1 MLISLNKF
9 GGIMP
14 IVLDPAAL
22 PDGKSQEAEDCR
34 VDQGGLTSYQQD
46 SLDSAPTLTGAI
58 ETIFRYYDL
67 NTGGLYFFAWN
78 SDVDA
83 VTAPQPNDI
92 YSRVYYTEGG
102 IFKVTDSTL
111 FNQGGTNYPEAFRY
125 PSPPAPLN
133 ACVVAGTPSGSPP
146 TSEETRA
153 YVYTYV
159 NGYGSE
165 GPPSPASNLLDIY
178 DGNLVEITG
187 MDIGPVDPGSLYN
200 ILYKNIYR
208 TNQNSTGTAEY
219 QFVDFMAVAA
229 ATYSDRIAD
238 ANLGEVLPSL
248 EWDGPPTG
256 IEGLIALPNGVLAGF
271 TGNTVC
277 FSVPYY
283 PHAWPVSWQ
292 QTADRPVVGLGAY
305 GSTVVVLTEGQPY
318 LTVGNDPSNMVME
331 KMDIGFSC
339 MSKRGIIYTGD
350 LVVYPSPEGLVV
362 VGPQV
367 REVVTQKIMTRD
379 QWILNY
385 NPSTIFAY
393 YWEAKYIG
401 FYTANGYTGAFVY
414 DFKTG
419 EFLDLDV
426 YALAGYYDKT
436 VGLLFL
442 VIGGNIVAFC
452 NSSGS
457 TRSYNYL
464 SKQYKYRKTA
474 FTCGK
479 ALAASYPVYLDIIYP
494 DIPFT
499 IALTVNDDEPFRFP
513 GLLTETMNLR
523 LTGTAGVYGVFL
535 AGAIEELPL

>member
-1 MLISLNKF
+1 MLITLNKF
-9 GGIMP
+9 GGILP

-34 VDQGGLTSYQQD
+34 TDQGGLTSYQQD
-46 SLDSAPTLTGAI
+46 SYDSTPTLTGAI

-67 NTGGLYFFAWN
+67 NTGGLYFFAWT

-83 VTAPQPNDI
+83 VTAPLPNDT

-102 IFKVTDSTL
+102 VYKVTDSTL
-111 FNQGGTNYPEAFRY
+111 FNLGGTNYPMAYKY
-125 PSPPAPLN
+125 PSPPAPIH
-133 ACVVAGTPSGSPP
+133 ACVITGTPSGSPP

-178 DGNLVEITG
+178 DGNTVSITG
-187 MDIGPVDPGSLYN
+187 MDTGPTDPGGLYN

-208 TNQNSTGTAEY
+208 INQNSTGTAEY
-219 QFVDFMAVAA
+219 QFVAQVAVGA
-229 ATYSDRIAD
+229 ATYSDTILD

-292 QTADRPVVGLGAY
+292 QTTDRPIVGLGAY

-331 KMDIGFSC
+331 RMDIGFSC
-339 MSKRGIIYTGD
+339 MSKRGIIHTGD
-350 LVVYPSPEGLVV
+350 LVAYPSPEGLVV
-362 VGPQV
+362 IGPQV
-367 REVVTQKIMTRD
+367 REVVTRNILTRD
-379 QWILNY
+379 QWIANY

-401 FYTANGYTGAFVY
+401 FYTASGYTGAFVY

-426 YALAGYYDKT
+426 YAVAGYYDKT
-436 VGLLFL
+436 VGILFL
-442 VIGGNIVAFC
+442 VIDGKIIAFC
-452 NSSGS
+452 NSAGS
-457 TRSYNYL
+457 SRPYNYL

-474 FTCGK
+474 FTAGK
-479 ALAASYPVYLDIIYP
+479 ILAASYPVSLDIIYP
-494 DIPFT
+494 DVPKT
-499 IALTVNDDEPFRFP
+499 ISVTVNDSQPFRFP
-513 GLLTETMNLR
+513 DLLAETMQLR

-535 AGAIEELPL
+535 AGAIEELPV